1 MYNDAQ
7 MEQKWQESSIRVQE
21 DVAKKQNSLAF
32 KQEEVRIEVNK
43 KSALLDLEERHAVM
57 AAERRLARCEV
68 VEVSENGTIHIVT
81 KNTQVEAR
89 PRQATNFKYVGAM
102 IYTNADN
109 PQEKVVQLSLELNTN
124 IGNKVLVFLDP
135 EKCMKNGYIGKKLLT
150 VGAVINGNSPAK
162 KREYEQL
169 IMAYIIR
176 NVTKTISVP
185 EKRGWYKIGDTI
197 NFFAGKWTWK
207 DVKKNAK

>member
-7 MEQKWQESSIRVQE
+7 MTQMYQEMDIRLRE
-21 DVAKKQNSLAF
+21 DAGRKQNSAMA
-32 KQEEVRIEVNK
+32 KYNEACIEVNK
-43 KSALLDLEERHAVM
+43 KSEILKLEEQHAVM
-57 AAERRLARCEV
+57 AAEQRLARCEV

-81 KNTQVEAR
+81 KNTQMKAQ
-89 PRQATNFKYVGAM
+89 PRQAANFKSADAV

-109 PQEKVVQLSLELNTN
+109 PQEKVVELCLELDINP
-124 IGNKVLVFLDP
+124 GNKVIVFLDP
-135 EKCMKNGYIGKKLLT
+135 EKCMKNGYIEKKLLA
-150 VGAVINGNSPAK
+150 VGAVIYGNSAAK
-162 KREYEQL
+162 KREYAQL

-185 EKRGWYKIGDTI
+185 EKRGWYKVDDTI

>member
-7 MEQKWQESSIRVQE
+7 MAQMCQEMDIRLRE
-21 DVAKKQNSLAF
+21 DAGRKRNSAAAKYNEAC
-32 KQEEVRIEVNK
+32 IEVNK
-43 KSALLDLEERHAVM
+43 KSAILKLEEQHAEM

-81 KNTQVEAR
+81 KNTQVEAQ
-89 PRQATNFKYVGAM
+89 PRQATNFKCVDAVL
-102 IYTNADN
+102 YTNVDN
-109 PQEKVVQLSLELNTN
+109 PQEKVVQLSLELDTN
-124 IGNKVLVFLDP
+124 LGNKVLVFLDP
-135 EKCMKNGYIGKKLLT
+135 EKCMKNGYIEKKLLA
-150 VGAVINGNSPAK
+150 VGAAIYGNSAAK
-162 KREYEQL
+162 KREYAQL

-176 NVTKTISVP
+176 NATKTISVP

>member
-7 MEQKWQESSIRVQE
+7 MEQKWQESNIRVQE
-21 DVAKKQNSLAF
+21 DAAKKKNSLAV

-43 KSALLDLEERHAVM
+43 KSALLDLEEHHAVM
-57 AAERRLARCEV
+57 VAERRLARCEV

-81 KNTQVEAR
+81 KNTQVEAQ
-89 PRQATNFKYVGAM
+89 PRQATNFKSADAM

-109 PQEKVVQLSLELNTN
+109 PQEKVVRLCLELDINP
-124 IGNKVLVFLDP
+124 GNKVIVFLDP
-135 EKCMKNGYIGKKLLT
+135 EKCMKNGYIEKKLLA
-150 VGAVINGNSPAK
+150 VGAVIYGNSAAK
-162 KREYEQL
+162 KREYAQL

-176 NVTKTISVP
+176 NATKTISVP